1 VPFDRARPKETS
13 ETSGTLETKRVQG
26 EASGYRRSVRLVVK
40 VLLVLLFVA
49 VLPVTVSGISAMLAA
64 RRAVA
69 SAAATS
75 LEAEARHLSELAETT
90 ILGSLDHLKQASL
103 LGLSSL
109 SPEERPGALWVI
121 YRADAARTAVVL
133 LDGAT
138 RGSITAP
145 VYQSTVSTEPGLVD
159 HEAFP
164 AAALPLFA
172 AHVPLDEAL
181 AAGRAVGVPY
191 IDKTRGAPFVVL
203 AVKVQGP
210 VVDGKETPWIVAV
223 ELSLR
228 RLNERF
234 VEASGEGLTAF
245 LTDGEGRVVC
255 HPDDQQMTTRAPLV
269 SHQGVAPLL
278 SASAADSGVVNLD
291 DDDDATLVAFA
302 RLNRFA
308 HARGST
314 WGVVVEQDR
323 ALALSGVA
331 VVLRQLL
338 VWIVAA
344 LVLAVVASLI
354 LARGIVGPIELLTR
368 VVSRYAAGHEAHA
381 QVRAPALGNDE
392 LGSLGRAFNSMAD
405 SIESRDQQLR
415 RFTEE
420 LQQKV
425 DERTAELKDAQAQL
439 IESQK
444 MAAIGELGASVA
456 HEINNPLAAVLGS
469 AQIALLRT
477 DRSDKVRAHL
487 EDIEKESLRIKDIV
501 EDLLRLSQDRARH
514 ELDLLDP
521 TAVVEAA
528 LALVHHHAASCQVG
542 VRKELAPALPQIR
555 GRSSDLQQAMRLI
568 LTNAIEAM
576 PEGGVVTVKTDVLD
590 DALVRIFIEDT
601 GPGLD
606 PSMKDRAFEP
616 FFTTRAASGHRG
628 MGLSI
633 VQRIVQEHHGRIIL
647 ESAGQQ
653 RGTIAK
659 LSFPVA
665 RAERR
670 LA

>member
-1 VPFDRARPKETS
+1 
-13 ETSGTLETKRVQG
+13 
-26 EASGYRRSVRLVVK
+26 VRLVVK

-69 SAAATS
+69 VAAASS
-75 LEAEARHLSELAETT
+75 LETEARHLSELAETT

-133 LDGAT
+133 LDGVT

-145 VYQSTVSTEPGLVD
+145 VYQSTVSTEPGLAD

-191 IDKTRGAPFVVL
+191 IDKARGAPFVVL

-210 VVDGKETPWIVAV
+210 VIDGKETPWIVAV

-234 VEASGEGLTAF
+234 VEASGKGLTAF

-269 SHQGVAPLL
+269 SHPGVAPLL

-291 DDDDATLVAFA
+291 ADDDPTLVAFA

-331 VVLRQLL
+331 VVLRQLF

-344 LVLAVVASLI
+344 LALAVVASLI

-368 VVSRYAAGHEAHA
+368 VVSRYAAAGNEAHA
-381 QVRAPALGNDE
+381 QVRAPALGSDE
-392 LGSLGRAFNSMAD
+392 LGSLGRAFNAMAD

-425 DERTAELKDAQAQL
+425 DDRTAELKDAQAQL

-477 DRSDKVRAHL
+477 DRTDKVRSHL

-528 LALVHHHAASCQVG
+528 LALVHHHAASCQV
-542 VRKELAPALPQIR
+542 VVHKELASALPQIR
-555 GRSSDLQQAMRLI
+555 GRSSDLQQALRLI

-576 PEGGVVTVKTDVLD
+576 PEGGVVTVKTDVFD

-633 VQRIVQEHHGRIIL
+633 VQRIVHEHHGRIAL
-647 ESAGQQ
+647 EPASQH

>member
-1 VPFDRARPKETS
+1 VSLDRARPKKTS
-13 ETSGTLETKRVQG
+13 ETNETGQVLSG
-26 EASGYRRSVRLVVK
+26 ASGYRRAVRLVVK
-40 VLLVLLFVA
+40 VLLVVLFVA
-49 VLPVTVSGISAMLAA
+49 VLPVTVSGISSILAA

-69 SAAATS
+69 IAAATS
-75 LEAEARHLSELAETT
+75 LETEARHLSELAETT

-133 LDGAT
+133 LDGVT

-145 VYQSTVSTEPGLVD
+145 VYQATVSTEPGLAD

-181 AAGRAVGVPY
+181 SAGRAVGVPY
-191 IDKTRGAPFVVL
+191 IDKARGAPFVAL

-269 SHQGVAPLL
+269 SHPGVAPLL
-278 SASAADSGVVNLD
+278 SASAADAGVVNLD
-291 DDDDATLVAFA
+291 ADDDPTLIAFA

-331 VVLRQLL
+331 VVLRQLF

-344 LVLAVVASLI
+344 LALAVVASLI
-354 LARGIVGPIELLTR
+354 LARGIVQPIELLTR
-368 VVSRYAAGHEAHA
+368 VVSRYAADNEAHA
-381 QVRAPALGNDE
+381 QVRVSDLGSNE
-392 LGSLGRAFNSMAD
+392 LGSLGRAFNAMAD
-405 SIESRDQQLR
+405 SIDSRDQQLR

-420 LQQKV
+420 LQHKV
-425 DERTAELKDAQAQL
+425 DEQTAELKDAQAQL

-477 DRSDKVRAHL
+477 DRTDKVRSHL

-528 LALVHHHAASCQVG
+528 LALVHHHAASCQVV
-542 VRKELAPALPQIR
+542 VRTELASALPQIR
-555 GRSSDLQQAMRLI
+555 GRSSDLQQALRLI

-576 PEGGVVTVKTDVLD
+576 PEGGVVTVKTDVFD
-590 DALVRIFIEDT
+590 DTLVRIFIEDH
-601 GPGLD
+601 GQGLD
-606 PSMKDRAFEP
+606 PSMKERAFEP
-616 FFTTRAASGHRG
+616 FFTTRSASGHRG

-633 VQRIVQEHHGRIIL
+633 VQRIVHEHHGRIAL
-647 ESAGQQ
+647 EPASQH

-659 LSFPVA
+659 LSIPVA
-665 RAERR
+665 RTERR